1 MCSYLISMRLGHLYV
16 LARELSYELTKPHGA
31 LSLLILCKCWNRRH
45 CIAPSLLCYF
55 AHNCSSCF
63 GPHHVGACPV
73 EPPSQSCPSCKRP
86 VDASPP
92 RSSGSCGSTPNGRRL
107 NLCWMAFIMGLNW
120 VLVLLKSSSL
130 PRGTSLVLLG
140 MPLSLYLANEVS
152 LGRVLGP
159 FDSPTG
165 AGGGVLVSMM
175 GLTQMSLPFIT
186 LLLIKLF
193 A

>member
-1 MCSYLISMRLGHLYV
+1 MHYLC
-16 LARELSYELTKPHGA
+16 
-31 LSLLILCKCWNRRH
+31 SLLFCKCWNRGH
-45 CIAPSLLCYF
+45 CIAPSLLCCF
-55 AHNCSSCF
+55 AHKCSSCF
-63 GPHHVGACPV
+63 GLHHVGACPV

-92 RSSGSCGSTPNGRRL
+92 RSSGSCGSTPNSRRL
-107 NLCWMAFIMGLNW
+107 NLCWMAFVMGLNW

-130 PRGTSLVLLG
+130 PRGTSLVVLG

-152 LGRVLGP
+152 LGE
-159 FDSPTG
+159 
-165 AGGGVLVSMM
+165 GGGLLVSMM
-175 GLTQMSLPFIT
+175 GLTRMSLLFIT